1 MRKVFAA
8 ALAAMTLIAAGCS
21 SAADKKPDTYS
32 DDPKVLSIV
41 MGSEQHLVFEQIVAP
56 WCEKNKLVCNA
67 KELGSVDQ
75 ANLLSENCDQLPPYD
90 IFWFASTVFEQI
102 GNQRCNKLVDSKP
115 MFSSPIVFA
124 GWQHVMDKLEFTP
137 GSDTSIRQI
146 LDVVDA
152 GKAKVW
158 ITNPT
163 QSNSGATAFFGF
175 LNYLAGNPPGK
186 ALTQD
191 QLDSEPVRSGITRV
205 MSKFDHTPSSTK
217 LLMDE
222 CIAAP
227 DRCDAMFTYEA
238 LVIESNRDRVASG
251 QEPMTVVYPQGSL
264 AFADSPLGF
273 LPHGDNSDKQAN
285 FAALQTYLLSP
296 DAQQALLGIGRRPVN
311 SSGLALPNLPKDI
324 ADTVFR
330 RDWGI
335 VTDRQEQPIR
345 FPSASVIESALFN
358 YNTEYRQPGN
368 FVYCIDGSGSMKG
381 DGWDGVT
388 SAADILFDPD
398 TAKKYMLLAN
408 PKDSTTVFI
417 FDDGIKGGPWTV
429 DGNKRDDLLGL
440 RTDITD
446 SGPGGGTNI
455 RGCLARAADVFR
467 GYGADSRK
475 KTVVLMTDG
484 QDGGHDDTAVD
495 ELAAMG
501 IPVIAIGFGDVDE
514 QDLRDVIVAK
524 TNGTYIRKDNL
535 VSALRDAAGFR

>member
-1 MRKVFAA
+1 MRKAFAA
-8 ALAAMTLIAAGCS
+8 ALAAMTLVAAGCS
-21 SAADKKPDTYS
+21 SAADKKPDAYS
-32 DDPKVLSIV
+32 ADPRVLNIV

-56 WCEKNKLVCNA
+56 WCEKNKLICTA

-75 ANLLSENCDQLPPYD
+75 ANLLSENCDKLPPYD

-124 GWQHVMDKLEFTP
+124 GWRPVMDRLGFTP

-152 GKAKVW
+152 GKARVW

-175 LNYLAGNPPGK
+175 LNYFAGNPPGK

-217 LLMDE
+217 MLMDE

-227 DRCDAMFTYEA
+227 DRCDALFTYEA
-238 LVIESNRDRVASG
+238 LVIEANRNRVAAG

-285 FAALQTYLLSP
+285 FTALQTYLLSP
-296 DAQQALLGIGRRPVN
+296 DAQQALLGMGRRPVN

-398 TAKKYMLLAN
+398 TAKRYMLLAN
-408 PKDSTTVFI
+408 PQDSTTVFI

-455 RGCLARAADVFR
+455 RGCLARAAEVFR
-467 GYGADSRK
+467 SYGADSRK

-484 QDGGHDDTAVD
+484 QDGGHDDTAID

-514 QDLRDVIVAK
+514 RDLRDVIVAR
-524 TNGTYIRKDNL
+524 TNGTYIHKDNL
-535 VSALRDAAGFR
+535 VGALRDAAGFR

>member
-1 MRKVFAA
+1 
-8 ALAAMTLIAAGCS
+8 
-21 SAADKKPDTYS
+21 
-32 DDPKVLSIV
+32 
-41 MGSEQHLVFEQIVAP
+41 MGSEQHLVFEQIVRP
-56 WCEKNKLVCNA
+56 WCEKNKLDCNA

-75 ANLLSENCDQLPPYD
+75 ANLLSESCDTLPPYD

-124 GWQHVMDKLEFTP
+124 GWQHVMDRLEFTP

-158 ITNPT
+158 MTNPT
-163 QSNSGATAFFGF
+163 QSNSGATAFFSF
-175 LNYLAGNPPGK
+175 LNYFAGNPPGK

-205 MSKFDHTPSSTK
+205 MGKFDHTPSSTK

-238 LVIESNRDRVASG
+238 LVIESNRDRVAAG

-273 LPHGDNSDKQAN
+273 LPHGDNSEKQAN

-311 SSGLALPNLPKDI
+311 SSGLSLPNLPKDI

-381 DGWDGVT
+381 DGWNGVT

-440 RTDITD
+440 RKDITD

-455 RGCLARAADVFR
+455 RGCLARAAEVFR
-467 GYGADSRK
+467 SYGSDPRK

-484 QDGGHDDTAVD
+484 QDGGHDDTAID
-495 ELAAMG
+495 ELASMG

-514 QDLRDVIVAK
+514 RDLRDVIVAK
-524 TNGTYIRKDNL
+524 TNGTYIHKDNL
-535 VSALRDAAGFR
+535 VGALRDAAGFR